1 LQLKLKS
8 EVLAFLFGVF
18 IILLTFGDDYAGP
31 TIGNLDTIFGLRFW
45 PLMDTIYPLASILI
59 FLAYGEAKGNGDL
72 KFSAKTV
79 IPYIVFIL
87 ALLLIS
93 IDDVSQVL
101 NLGLNFPEIYWK
113 AMMWLY
119 PIISFLA
126 FFSFGEANEKASL
139 NSSSA

>member
-1 LQLKLKS
+1 LLQLKLKS
-8 EVLAFLFGVF
+8 EILAFLFGVF
-18 IILLTFGDDYAGP
+18 IILLNFGDDHTGP

-45 PLMDTIYPLASILI
+45 PLMDIIYPLATILI
-59 FLAYGEAKGNGDL
+59 FLSYGKAKGNGDL

-79 IPYIVFIL
+79 TLLIVF
-87 ALLLIS
+87 LLGLFIIS

-101 NLGLNFPEIYWK
+101 NLGLTFPNIYWI

-126 FFSFGEANEKASL
+126 FFSFGEANEKAS
-139 NSSSA
+139 